1 MQSEAVQTILGLTI
15 LSGWTLV
22 PGTVSIP
29 IHVPHCGGSI
39 RGQLIL
45 EKGQEIRK
53 LTLTGTELRPL
64 TLQVTW

>member
-1 MQSEAVQTILGLTI
+1 MQTEAVQTTLGLAI

-39 RGQLIL
+39 RGQLTL
-45 EKGQEIRK
+45 EKGQETWK
-53 LTLTGTELRPL
+53 LTLTGSELRPL